1 MIPHS
6 LILGQI
12 DITPDAG
19 NERIDRLT
27 FLQNGPVR
35 IALTKPI
42 TILAGENGCGKTTL
56 IEAIAAKCGINPDGG
71 REYREVDDRRRATAL
86 SKSVTVSYN
95 GGKSFSG
102 MFLRADKLDKQAR
115 AATGDARV
123 RMPHT
128 DEWRDATK
136 QSRGETILSLLS
148 AALDSSERRL
158 FLLDEPEAALS
169 PARQLVLL
177 RLLDAIHKD
186 GRSQVVIAS
195 HSTILMS
202 HPDAEIFWIDEA
214 GIRHL
219 EIEEVEHWRIMR
231 RVLIDRRR
239 FIDDLLKD

>member
-1 MIPHS
+1 MFPHV
-6 LILGQI
+6 LILRQI
-12 DITPDAG
+12 GITPKVG

-27 FLQNGPVR
+27 FLQNGAVT
-35 IALTKPI
+35 IALSKPI

-56 IEAIAAKCGINPDGG
+56 IEAIAARCGINPDGG
-71 REYREVDDRRRATAL
+71 REYREVEDRRRETAL
-86 SKSVTVSYN
+86 SQSVTVTYT
-95 GGKSFSG
+95 GGRSFSG

-123 RMPHT
+123 RMPIT
-128 DEWRDATK
+128 DEWRDATR

-202 HPDAEIFWIDEA
+202 HPEAEIFWIDES
-214 GIRHL
+214 GIRRRAL
-219 EIEEVEHWRIMR
+219 EEVEHWRIMK
-231 RVLIDRRR
+231 RVLMDRRR
-239 FIDDLLKD
+239 FIDDLLTE